1 MGLFNGVGFALVA
14 FVFSAL
20 WFQDVILGTVIAVA
34 MLINLIVAGLSGT
47 MVPIILDR
55 LKIDPANAS
64 AVFLTT
70 ITDVVG
76 FFVFL
81 GLAAAFLV

>member
-1 MGLFNGVGFALVA
+1 MKI
-14 FVFSAL
+14 VFLCDFWVSAL
-20 WFQDVILGTVIAVA
+20 WFQDLILSVVIGVA
-34 MLINLIVAGLSGT
+34 MLVNLVVAGISGT
-47 MVPIILDR
+47 LVPIILDR
-55 LKIDPANAS
+55 LKVDPANAS

-76 FFVFL
+76 FLVFL